1 MLLTLLY
8 LVGLLRTVIFLAV
21 IYLII
26 RWFTRLFMQ
35 GYRSSDKQNPRQ
47 SPTSGETTIRFN
59 EKGKKI
65 VDKNQG
71 EYVDF
76 EEVE

>member
-1 MLLTLLY
+1 MPVIILFIVGLVRTLLF
-8 LVGLLRTVIFLAV
+8 VAIIFFA
-21 IYLII
+21 I
-26 RWFTRLFMQ
+26 RWLSRLFFQ
-35 GYRSSDKQNPRQ
+35 GYNQSKTSQQETPRK
-47 SPTSGETTIRFN
+47 GETTIRFN

-65 VDKNQG
+65 VDKNHG